1 MRYILC
7 SIFLVAGLTF
17 CEAVP
22 VINVFT
28 VSDGITT
35 SDTGIQAAPGAEL
48 TLTWD
53 VSDAASV
60 LILPGVG
67 PSPLSGSAQV
77 TFDGSTTTY
86 FLNANGGGFVQG
98 SLTITV
104 DPSSVNPSLSEVL
117 ANPDRDSLLDEDGDT
132 SDWIELGNDFS
143 FEMEVGGY
151 YLTDDPEM
159 LTKWEIPAGTT
170 IADSGE
176 LLIFASGKNRNTGG
190 QELHTNFKLNSDED
204 QILLVS
210 ADGMTVVN
218 QFTWTSENAHP
229 GGKSYGRFGEPGQEG
244 FFSVATPD
252 APNVLPFFTPEKVIF
267 SEVSR
272 TFNGELELAMSS
284 SVAGLGIRYT
294 TDRSE
299 PDENSPLYSAPL
311 TLSETTMVRARL
323 LTADTIGDVS
333 GRHYLKLSDGQI
345 PIDAEAGADTLAE
358 FSSNL
363 PIIILDNV
371 GSGAEQEGS
380 LSATTFTLIEPEN
393 GVAKLTDVPSLTS
406 RAGFRIRGASSA
418 NFAKKQYRLEL
429 WNQENMDKDQA
440 VLGLPSDS
448 DFVLGAPFVDKSF
461 IRNSLTYELGR
472 ELGLE
477 APRTRH
483 VEVFI
488 NTNGGELD
496 YGFDYVGVYFLA
508 ETNKIS
514 NDRIDIEK
522 LDPEDESEPEITG
535 GYLMK
540 WEGGAKTASKVL
552 PGWTGL
558 ELADPDQI
566 TGATAAQKQWISD
579 YVRDVDDRIASEDRG
594 DPVLGYAPVLDVPSY
609 VNLFVINELSR
620 DQDGY
625 MRSAYFYK
633 ERGQPLTHGPL
644 WDYNLTMGTGC
655 CRNNR
660 NTSPGAGDSG
670 WQYIENDGKNEG
682 HWEVEL
688 MEEPNF
694 KQAFVDR
701 WQEVREGVL
710 DETALNARID
720 EQAAP
725 LAEAAVRNFR
735 KWNNLENTNA
745 TFFFSPA
752 TTTWE
757 GQIDFLKTW
766 NADRMAW
773 IDSQMT
779 IPPSMSPES
788 GLVAMGST
796 ASVTGLEGTIY
807 YTTDGSDPRLSGGD
821 VNPDALI
828 FVGTGLQDV
837 TLVTRADTWSYLDD
851 GSDQGNSDTVST
863 STHWTH
869 PDYDDS
875 SWGAGEAPLGYSN
888 GVTTTLN
895 FGGNFSDRHITT
907 YFRKEFTVAQVSE
920 FLELELEI
928 QYDDGALVYLNG
940 VLQGRFNMAD
950 GVVHFDLVSIDGR
963 SGIAETAWE
972 TLTLNPADLIEGEN
986 VIAIELHQ
994 ERAGSSDLSFDFSLT
1009 ARKSAGNPPQIPI
1022 NGTTIVTARALVGE
1036 DWSGP
1041 QSELY
1046 IVGAAANTENLVV
1059 TELNYHPADPS
1070 VDEMNEGFLD
1080 QDDFEF
1086 IEMMNI
1092 STETIDLSGAHF
1104 SEGIDFAFPL
1114 GKMLAPGQRT
1124 LVVKNSAAIQERY
1137 PTVLISA
1144 IAGEFQ
1150 NDSGLKNSSERV
1162 TLLSA
1167 ADEVI
1172 FSIKYSDKS
1181 PWPESADGAGAS
1193 LTLID
1198 PFSNPDPGQGTQWRS
1213 SAHGG
1218 SPAATDATIFSGGNA
1233 EALLS
1238 YATGGVEP
1246 EISVLEDG
1254 TIELRFTLNLLAD
1267 DLEGTFQMSPE
1278 MASWSGGSTLF
1289 FRESLTEIG
1298 GGLGVLTLRS
1308 NTPLVDEGLFFRYHI
1323 SKR

>member
-1 MRYILC
+1 M
-7 SIFLVAGLTF
+7 
-17 CEAVP
+17 P
-22 VINVFT
+22 VINIFT
-28 VSDGITT
+28 VSDGTTT
-35 SDTGIQAAPGAEL
+35 SNTGIQAAPGAEL

-60 LILPGVG
+60 LILPSVG
-67 PSPLSGSAQV
+67 PSPQSGSTQV
-77 TFDGSTTTY
+77 TFDGSATTY
-86 FLNANGGGFVQG
+86 FLNANGDGFAQG
-98 SLTITV
+98 ALTVTV
-104 DPSSVNPSLSEVL
+104 DPSSVNPRLSEVL
-117 ANPDRDSLLDEDGDT
+117 ANPDRDSLVDEDGDT
-132 SDWIELGNDFS
+132 SDWVELGNGFS

-159 LTKWEIPAGTT
+159 LTKWEIPAGAT

-176 LLIFASGKNRNTGG
+176 LLIFASGKNRSVVG

-204 QILLVS
+204 EILLV
-210 ADGMTVVN
+210 AGDGTTVVS
-218 QFTWTSENAHP
+218 QYSWTAENSHP
-229 GGKSYGRFGEPGQEG
+229 GGKSYGSVGDPVKEG
-244 FFSVATPD
+244 FFAVATPE
-252 APNVLPFFTPEKVIF
+252 APNVLPFFTPGKVIF
-267 SEVSR
+267 SEPSR
-272 TFNGELELAMSS
+272 TFTGSLELTMTSP
-284 SVAGLGIRYT
+284 VAGLGIRYT

-299 PDENSPLYSAPL
+299 PDENSSLYSAPI

-323 LTADTIGDVS
+323 IGTDTIGDVS

-345 PIDAEAGADTLAE
+345 AAGAQAGADTLAG

-371 GSGAEQEGS
+371 GSGGEQEGN

-393 GVAKLTDVPSLTS
+393 GVANLTDAPSLTS

-448 DFVLGAPFVDKSF
+448 DFILGAPFVDKSF

-488 NTNGGELD
+488 NTNGGELN
-496 YGFDYVGVYFLA
+496 YATDYVGVYFLA
-508 ETNKIS
+508 ETIKIS
-514 NDRIDIEK
+514 KDRVDIKK
-522 LDPEDESEPEITG
+522 LDPEDDAEPEVTG
-535 GYLMK
+535 GYLLK
-540 WEGGAKTASKVL
+540 WEGNAKTVSKVL

-558 ELADPDQI
+558 ELADPDPI
-566 TGATAAQKQWISD
+566 TGATAVQKQWISD
-579 YVRDVDDRIASEDRG
+579 YVRDVDDRIASADRG
-594 DPVLGYAPVLDVPSY
+594 DPVTGYAPVLDVPSY

-660 NTSPGAGDSG
+660 NTAPTGADSG
-670 WQYIENDGKNEG
+670 WQYIENNGVNEG

-688 MEEPNF
+688 MQDPNF
-694 KQAFVDR
+694 EQAFVDR

-710 DETALNARID
+710 DEAALNARID
-720 EQAAP
+720 EQAGP
-725 LAEAAVRNFR
+725 LAQAAIRNFA
-735 KWNNLENTNA
+735 KWDNLENTNA

-766 NADRMAW
+766 NTDRMAW

-779 IPPSMSPES
+779 IPPSVSPES

-796 ASVTGLEGTIY
+796 ASVSGLEGTIY
-807 YTTDGSDPRLSGGD
+807 YTTDGSDPRLEGGD
-821 VNPDALI
+821 INPEALV
-828 FVGTGLQDV
+828 FAGTGLQDV
-837 TLVTRADTWSYLDD
+837 PLVTRADTWSYLDD
-851 GSDQGNSDTVST
+851 GSDQSASDTVST
-863 STHWTH
+863 PAHWTH
-869 PDYDDS
+869 PSYDDS
-875 SWGAGEAPLGYSN
+875 VWGSGVAPLGYSN
-888 GVTTTLN
+888 GVTTTVG
-895 FGGNFSDRHITT
+895 FGGDGTDRHITT
-907 YFRKEFTVAQVSE
+907 YFRKEFTVANPAE
-920 FLELELEI
+920 LLELEMEI
-928 QYDDGALVYLNG
+928 QFDDGALVYLNG
-940 VLQGRFNMAD
+940 ILQERFNMPD
-950 GVVHFDLVSIDGR
+950 GVIGFDELASMSHTGTE
-963 SGIAETAWE
+963 ETMWVPLA
-972 TLTLNPADLIEGEN
+972 LNPADLISGGN

-994 ERAGSSDLSFDFSLT
+994 DRASSSDLSFDFSLT
-1009 ARKSAGNPPQIPI
+1009 GRKSAGAPPQIPI
-1022 NGTTIVTARALVGE
+1022 TGTTVVTARALIGE

-1041 QSELY
+1041 ESQLY
-1046 IVGAAANTENLVV
+1046 IVGTAASTENLVA
-1059 TELNYHPADPS
+1059 TEINYHPADPS
-1070 VDEMNEGFLD
+1070 VDEMNSGFLD

-1092 STETIDLSGAHF
+1092 SAETIDLSGVRF
-1104 SEGIDFAFPL
+1104 SEGVDFAFPFA
-1114 GKMLAPGQRT
+1114 KMLAPGERV

-1137 PTVLISA
+1137 PAVMVSA

-1167 ADEVI
+1167 TDEVI
-1172 FSIKYSDKS
+1172 FSIKYIDES

-1198 PFSNPDPGQGTQWRS
+1198 PFSNPDSGQGTQWRS
-1213 SAHGG
+1213 SADGG
-1218 SPAATDATIFSGGNA
+1218 SPATTDATTFSGGNA

-1246 EISVLEDG
+1246 EISALEDG

-1267 DLEGTFQMSPE
+1267 DLEGTLQMSPA
-1278 MASWSGGSTLF
+1278 MVSWSDGSALF
-1289 FRESLTEIG
+1289 SRESLTEIG

-1308 NTPLVDEGLFFRYHI
+1308 NMPLAEEELFFRYHM
-1323 SKR
+1323 SER